1 MGKIIK
7 LSETQLNRIVTRVIK
22 EQDQPKQEKPKEI
35 KVTDWKIGQ
44 EIRNALTNYGFD
56 ADFNITPD
64 GWITLKLTL
73 GNTQLI
79 GGYNPKTSAQ
89 KFNLTSG
96 GQSLGEIL
104 WNGDIGDFI
113 KDIFKKITLNE
124 NITKKVT
131 INEINKLIKEQDDDR
146 AMQDMTKDIEKR
158 GTKGSFRRWCK
169 RKNKNWNGCSTEC
182 WDAAMA
188 TNRKSLHDKV
198 AGAKFYCD

>member
-96 GQSLGEIL
+96 GQSPTEMV
-104 WNGDIGDFI
+104 WNGDIGDFV

-124 NITKKVT
+124 DITKKVT
-131 INEINKLIKEQDDDR
+131 INEINKLYE
-146 AMQDMTKDIEKR
+146 AKR
-158 GTKGSFRRWCK
+158 GKGCADTKKGCIRSYRNGFRILN
-169 RKNKNWNGCSTEC
+169 NKIGGWFKSDKGDIYDYTSKG
-182 WDAAMA
+182 DAKGALGAMH
-188 TNRKSLHDKV
+188 SE
-198 AGAKFYCD
+198 